1 MSYCTVAEIQAIPA
15 LQWQNVAEETILH
28 YINQAE
34 MIIDMHCRSHGFPT
48 VPFTTVPPEIN
59 MICVK
64 MTICQMLHEV
74 KGLMGV
80 DDANIY
86 QIQEYCKEAH
96 RLLSGVQSG
105 KLNMTDPVV
114 NEQHTGAG
122 SFTEGIDW
130 TAIDDPDDP
139 DYKKPWE
146 L

>member
-1 MSYCTVAEIQAIPA
+1 MSYCTAADIQSIPA
-15 LQWQNVAEETILH
+15 FIWQDIEESVIET
-28 YINQAE
+28 YINQAQ
-34 MIIDMHCRSHGFPT
+34 MIIDMHCRSHGFPA
-48 VPFTTVPPEIN
+48 VPFTTVPEEIK
-59 MICVK
+59 MICIK

-74 KGLMGV
+74 KGLKGV

-96 RLLSGVQSG
+96 RLLSGVQVG

-114 NEQHTGAG
+114 DGEHPGGG
-122 SFTEGIDW
+122 SYTAGIDW
-130 TAIDDPDDP
+130 DVIDDPDDP